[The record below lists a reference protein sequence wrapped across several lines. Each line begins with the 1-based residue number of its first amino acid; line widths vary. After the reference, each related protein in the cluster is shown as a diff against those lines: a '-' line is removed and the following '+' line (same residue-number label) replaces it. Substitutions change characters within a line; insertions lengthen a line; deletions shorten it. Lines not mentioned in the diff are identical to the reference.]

1 MSTRGSIETRI
12 VKYFKEADIE
22 MVDVMHEA
30 LGRIVAGRKRD
41 AKAGGAKP
49 RKARRTKAQMNGTPE
64 PTSVKENSNG

>member
-12 VKYFKEADIE
+12 VKYFKEADLD

-41 AKAGGAKP
+41 AKGKPKARKP
-49 RKARRTKAQMNGTPE
+49 RAASGNVPSGQTDEAN
-64 PTSVKENSNG
+64 

>member
-30 LGRIVAGRKRD
+30 LGRIVSQRKKD
-41 AKAGGAKP
+41 AKPASKK
-49 RKARRTKAQMNGTPE
+49 RKARATSNPPQDADNG
-64 PTSVKENSNG
+64 